1 MRWIGSYNWILTF
14 SLWVIAKSVPA
25 HFFSKMILGKAGF
38 RGNGRTSCVNID
50 ECRLRE
56 HNCHANALCMDLS
69 EGGFTCECND
79 GWKGNGVECFDIDEC
94 LRSIFK

>member
-1 MRWIGSYNWILTF
+1 
-14 SLWVIAKSVPA
+14 
-25 HFFSKMILGKAGF
+25 MILRKDGF

-56 HNCHANALCMDLS
+56 HNCNPNALCMDLT

-94 LRSIFK
+94 LRLIFKYCALIGLAIGQSKPSTLRRCEIFSNQLK

>member
-1 MRWIGSYNWILTF
+1 MRH
-14 SLWVIAKSVPA
+14 SLKSVPV
-25 HFFSKMILGKAGF
+25 HFFSKLILLKDGF

-79 GWKGNGVECFDIDEC
+79 GWKGNGVECFDINEC